1 MMKATWSAII
11 SLVAVITLS
20 CTAKKASSSQT
31 DTDDPPAAVPAS
43 PGSATDASFSAT
55 IDGVSVT
62 GRGVDALQQQNAAY
76 VLPQQGAGEKYAL
89 FILFSTKD
97 ADDTKANY
105 SLRFRFPPHTG
116 TYAHRGSYDTC
127 KCDITLNKNVSSG
140 TLARYLAD
148 TVTINVTS
156 MTPTRIA
163 GTFSGNF
170 KLSSDTPR
178 ATQTRATITDGKFDV
193 PMATSK
199 ITPE

>member
-1 MMKATWSAII
+1 MNATWSAAIPLI
-11 SLVAVITLS
+11 VVTALS
-20 CTAKKASSSQT
+20 CTAKNASSSQAEA
-31 DTDDPPAAVPAS
+31 DDPPAAVS
-43 PGSATDASFSAT
+43 SSTGSRMDASFSAT
-55 IDGVSVT
+55 IDGVNVT
-62 GRGVDALQQQNAAY
+62 GRGVDGLQQQNAAY

-89 FILFSTKD
+89 FILYSTKD
-97 ADDTKANY
+97 GDDTKPNY

-116 TYAHRGSYDTC
+116 TYVHRGSYDTC
-127 KCDITLNKNVSSG
+127 TCDITLNKNIASG
-140 TLARYLAD
+140 TLARYSAD

-170 KLSSDTPR
+170 KLSNDTPR
-178 ATQTRATITDGKFDV
+178 ATQKRATITDGKFDL